1 MQINRKNKPRGGKQ
15 VKNERIKAGGKEKDG
30 GKEKEDDGSY
40 YFA

>member
-1 MQINRKNKPRGGKQ
+1 MQINRGGKQ
-15 VKNERIKAGGKEKDG
+15 VKIERIKAGGKEKDG